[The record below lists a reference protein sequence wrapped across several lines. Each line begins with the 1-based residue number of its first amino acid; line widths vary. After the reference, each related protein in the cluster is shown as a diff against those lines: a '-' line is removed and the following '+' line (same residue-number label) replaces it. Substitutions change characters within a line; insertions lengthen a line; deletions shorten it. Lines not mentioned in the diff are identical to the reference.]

1 MCIERGRE
9 RKEEEEDDDAYFAS
23 DEPGTDWRIGVDG
36 SGCECKDAEIK
47 AETECRGPGPEA
59 VDFVLSSMTNQRRN
73 TVQEARARGC

>member
-47 AETECRGPGPEA
+47 AETDEIETTATFR
-59 VDFVLSSMTNQRRN
+59 V
-73 TVQEARARGC
+73 ARKQQQQQQQQ